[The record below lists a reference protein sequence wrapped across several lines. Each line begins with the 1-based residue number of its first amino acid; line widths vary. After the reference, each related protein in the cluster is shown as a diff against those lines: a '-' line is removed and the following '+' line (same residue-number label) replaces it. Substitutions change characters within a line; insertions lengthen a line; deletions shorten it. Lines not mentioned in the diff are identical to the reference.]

1 MSSEKIKEN
10 IIKEINKLPEESL
23 KEINDFV
30 SFILA
35 KSNLTGEK
43 KKNTSPHVID
53 ERVYKRKKKHALP
66 TRSNSSEA
74 RRAGRLDL
82 SKDPLLKYIGSIEH
96 GSLAGEI
103 DKELYGQIE

>member
-66 TRSNSSEA
+66 NTFELSVA
-74 RRAGRLDL
+74 RRAGRPAYRTGRFKNDL
-82 SKDPLLKYIGSIEH
+82 AFIILPQD
-96 GSLAGEI
+96 
-103 DKELYGQIE
+103 